1 MVESSVPL
9 RLVPLRLWATV
20 MSKESMNARSIVSED
35 MVSQARDGW
44 LSESVALVSSR
55 QRLAM
60 RAVLLQVSRSACTRN
75 RLDMAYRLTGD
86 DLELMRE
93 VASRYHWRTLVL
105 DCSSRGR
112 TSCKLEIVCVL
123 VANER

>member
-60 RAVLLQVSRSACTRN
+60 RAVL
-75 RLDMAYRLTGD
+75 RLTGD